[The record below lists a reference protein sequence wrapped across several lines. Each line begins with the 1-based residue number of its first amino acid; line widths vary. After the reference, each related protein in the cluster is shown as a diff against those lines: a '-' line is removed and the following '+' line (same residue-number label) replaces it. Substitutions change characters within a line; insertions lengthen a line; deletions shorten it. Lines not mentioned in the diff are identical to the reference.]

1 MMSDHL
7 PPNLD
12 NLAGT
17 YTPGNTTKYLQ
28 YLICN
33 VCPSYAQLFSGGGL
47 VITISTIHYFL
58 STAARR
64 RNPSIVETM
73 VLLSAGH
80 WPVYILR
87 FYYEKPN
94 TNIDE
99 PMM

>member
-1 MMSDHL
+1 MFVRRML
-7 PPNLD
+7 N
-12 NLAGT
+12 
-17 YTPGNTTKYLQ
+17 
-28 YLICN
+28 
-33 VCPSYAQLFSGGGL
+33 
-47 VITISTIHYFL
+47 YFLEVGSSSQNPL
-58 STAARR
+58 STATRR